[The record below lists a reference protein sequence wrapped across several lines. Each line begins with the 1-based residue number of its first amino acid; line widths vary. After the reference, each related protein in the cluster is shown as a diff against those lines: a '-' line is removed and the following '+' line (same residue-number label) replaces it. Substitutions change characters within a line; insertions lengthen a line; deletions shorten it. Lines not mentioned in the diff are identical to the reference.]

1 VVNYCELTQEEY
13 EELSSFPS
21 PSEMSM
27 DIHKAEVHQGSTF
40 RKSPSIKNNN
50 DPNTLYVPWELYQ
63 QLPPRVQKLV
73 SEAKKAEPGYVPRKA
88 NFHEQVST
96 DDLAPDIEG
105 LGITGNADGM
115 HTSVA
120 NESAHGAGTIDD
132 QALYDHIRGDATMEV
147 GDIRRVLAAKQKRR
161 EEDIKQQY
169 AAKKTMVIDGVKWYS
184 ANVHNV
190 VYSVSEHHAS
200 RQETALVDRGA
211 NGGMAGEDVMVVER
225 GVKCATVNGINGH
238 AVQDLPI
245 CTVAAIVKSNKGSII
260 IIMHQYAYLGKG
272 KTIHSSAQMEHYKNI
287 VDDKLVRVGGKQ
299 SICNGLAYMDIHV
312 PSSKEYAELP
322 HVVLTSAMTGKILT
336 DDTKQVL
343 YHSTVC
349 SALVPSEHNLHL
361 PHLDNDDSSAPQ
373 VIQSWVPLKGEK
385 LQGEHAST
393 LLPMHTIAPDELIG
407 HSILL
412 DANLYHDL
420 ITGNAATGI
429 LHLVNGT
436 PVDWYSKRQAT
447 VETATY
453 GSEFVAAHIATDQV
467 IDLRTT
473 LRYLGVPVKS
483 KSYMFGDNNSVVQS
497 STLPHS
503 GLNKRHNA
511 LSYHRVREAI
521 AAKILGFFH
530 IDGKKNPA
538 DVLSK
543 HGGFPQMW
551 PLIKPLLFWRG
562 DTVKCSDGVAEKNPK
577 LKQD

>member
-1 VVNYCELTQEEY
+1 MTFSEYFDILRSAAQQVDHEGRDSGKRQSKHVVNYCELTQEEY

-27 DIHKAEVHQGSTF
+27 DIHKAEVQGSTF

-50 DPNTLYVPWELYQ
+50 DPNTLYVPWDLYQ

-190 VYSVSEHHAS
+190 IYSVSEHHAS

-211 NGGMAGEDVMVVER
+211 NGGMASEDVMVVER
-225 GVKCATVNGINGH
+225 GVKCATVNGFNGH

-245 CTVAAIVKSNKGSII
+245 CTVAAIIKSNKGSII

-299 SICNGLAYMDIHV
+299 SICNGLAYMDMHV

-322 HVVLTSAMTGKILT
+322 H
-336 DDTKQVL
+336 
-343 YHSTVC
+343 TVC

-361 PHLDNDDSSAPQ
+361 PHLMMLIQ
-373 VIQSWVPLKGEK
+373 VHHKSF
-385 LQGEHAST
+385 
-393 LLPMHTIAPDELIG
+393 
-407 HSILL
+407 
-412 DANLYHDL
+412 NLGY
-420 ITGNAATGI
+420 
-429 LHLVNGT
+429 
-436 PVDWYSKRQAT
+436 P
-447 VETATY
+447 
-453 GSEFVAAHIATDQV
+453 
-467 IDLRTT
+467 
-473 LRYLGVPVKS
+473 
-483 KSYMFGDNNSVVQS
+483 
-497 STLPHS
+497 
-503 GLNKRHNA
+503 
-511 LSYHRVREAI
+511 
-521 AAKILGFFH
+521 
-530 IDGKKNPA
+530 
-538 DVLSK
+538 
-543 HGGFPQMW
+543 
-551 PLIKPLLFWRG
+551 
-562 DTVKCSDGVAEKNPK
+562 
-577 LKQD
+577 

>member
-1 VVNYCELTQEEY
+1 MAQIFIGHETFVADVYGMKSMAQFTSTLEDNIRKRGAMSKLISDRAEVEISQKAHDILRAYAIDDWQSEPYHQHQNFAERRWGVIKAYTNNTLNRTGAPASTWLLCLMWVCLVMNHLATAQLDYRTPIEALTGQTPDISALLSFHFWEPVYYLDPTDEE
-13 EELSSFPS
+13 FPS
-21 PSEMSM
+21 ATKEKSGRFVG
-27 DIHKAEVHQGSTF
+27 IAE
-40 RKSPSIKNNN
+40 
-50 DPNTLYVPWELYQ
+50 
-63 QLPPRVQKLV
+63 
-73 SEAKKAEPGYVPRKA
+73 
-88 NFHEQVST
+88 
-96 DDLAPDIEG
+96 
-105 LGITGNADGM
+105 
-115 HTSVA
+115 SV
-120 NESAHGAGTIDD
+120 
-132 QALYDHIRGDATMEV
+132 GDA
-147 GDIRRVLAAKQKRR
+147 
-161 EEDIKQQY
+161 
-169 AAKKTMVIDGVKWYS
+169 
-184 ANVHNV
+184 
-190 VYSVSEHHAS
+190 
-200 RQETALVDRGA
+200 
-211 NGGMAGEDVMVVER
+211 
-225 GVKCATVNGINGH
+225 
-238 AVQDLPI
+238 
-245 CTVAAIVKSNKGSII
+245 
-260 IIMHQYAYLGKG
+260 
-272 KTIHSSAQMEHYKNI
+272 
-287 VDDKLVRVGGKQ
+287 
-299 SICNGLAYMDIHV
+299 
-312 PSSKEYAELP
+312 
-322 HVVLTSAMTGKILT
+322 LTYKILT

-343 YHSTVC
+343 YRSTVC
-349 SALVPSEHNLHL
+349 SALVPSEHNLRL
-361 PHLDNDDSSAPQ
+361 PHLEDDDSSAPQ
-373 VIQSWVPLKGEK
+373 VIRSWVPLKGEK

-511 LSYHRVREAI
+511 LSYHRVHEAI

-562 DTVKCSDGVAEKNPK
+562 DTVKCSDGVAEKTLK